1 MEKQR
6 RMLTAKEVADRLGVS
21 RTTAYTVIKDLNA
34 EMSAKGCRVIAGRVS
49 NEYFEQVYF
58 DFGDRRKERTDVR

>member
-6 RMLTAKEVADRLGVS
+6 RMLTAKEVAERLGVS
-21 RTTAYTVIKDLNA
+21 RSTAYSVIKALNA
-34 EMSAKGCRVIAGRVS
+34 EMSERGCRVIAGRVS

-58 DFGDRRKERTDVR
+58 DFGDLKEETLDVR